1 MHSVVRFGLRRLDLR
16 WPRNY
21 VGYAECALFIGFQCY
36 LLGEH
41 DIALHER
48 PDRRKT
54 DCMFA
59 TSDTAYFVD
68 IRRHGGV
75 IDAIQPSGSATHDIK
90 VAEVLELLTLGWRK
104 PVLHELQA
112 TAFLRTAN

>member
-48 PDRRKT
+48 ADRSKT
-54 DCMFA
+54 HCLFA
-59 TSDTAYFVD
+59 APNVVNFVN
-68 IRRHGGV
+68 IWLVGGV